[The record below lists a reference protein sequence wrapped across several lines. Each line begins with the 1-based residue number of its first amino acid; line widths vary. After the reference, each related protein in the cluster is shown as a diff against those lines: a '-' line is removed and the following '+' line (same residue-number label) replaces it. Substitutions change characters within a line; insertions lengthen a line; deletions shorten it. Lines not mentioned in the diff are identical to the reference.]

1 MTMQYKV
8 EKLRKAAEGKECM
21 VRLDGCGHDHGVVL
35 AHFRMAGTCGTG
47 FKPHDFQGAWACFE
61 CHQKIDGDERNEHQ
75 LDFLKGVLRTQEEL
89 IRAGVVTFFG
99 QDEKPRKTKMG
110 CKKRKNGA

>member
-1 MTMQYKV
+1 MQYKIP
-8 EKLRKAAEGKECM
+8 KLQKAAEGQTCM
-21 VRLDGCGHDHGVVL
+21 VRLDGCGHDYGVVL

-47 FKPHDFQGAWACFE
+47 FKPHDFQGAWACYN
-61 CHQKIDGDERNEHQ
+61 CHKILDATKDESVQ

-99 QDEKPRKTKMG
+99 QDEKPRKKTKMG
-110 CKKRKNGA
+110 CKKRKMGA